1 MNLINKSY
9 LHPVLRPGYDDV
21 VGTFNFDL
29 NNKVSIG
36 ADKYLIDIAAEFE
49 NATIEE
55 LIRQCHAKIYAFIYC
70 KANFYRNAIEI
81 ASFKERIEIP
91 VDNLTGQ
98 VEVCIVV
105 SATTSLQYKNEFQ
118 HADYGDHSFAISCG
132 DILAVSETNTFVAE
146 KEFDSLQKFES
157 IISITADKSLQRN
170 DPMTIDWSSD
180 KIKVTIADSVFKNYM
195 TLKKARMVTK
205 TLETVISL
213 PILVSI
219 ISDWQHDPD
228 SYVAENQD
236 YRWFRAIN
244 ARAEDLGISEDI
256 KSGIESPF
264 TLAQKMLDAPFSR
277 CLDEVTKKWQD
288 PEEGDDL

>member
-1 MNLINKSY
+1 
-9 LHPVLRPGYDDV
+9 
-21 VGTFNFDL
+21 
-29 NNKVSIG
+29 
-36 ADKYLIDIAAEFE
+36 
-49 NATIEE
+49 
-55 LIRQCHAKIYAFIYC
+55 
-70 KANFYRNAIEI
+70 
-81 ASFKERIEIP
+81 
-91 VDNLTGQ
+91 
-98 VEVCIVV
+98 
-105 SATTSLQYKNEFQ
+105 
-118 HADYGDHSFAISCG
+118 
-132 DILAVSETNTFVAE
+132 
-146 KEFDSLQKFES
+146 
-157 IISITADKSLQRN
+157 
-170 DPMTIDWSSD
+170 MTIDWSSD